1 MSLNSFIIFPFP
13 QLDQHIEEV
22 CPKTKMICEFEY
34 IGCTHRVS
42 LYNLIVDFFFEC
54 ANRGE
59 IRRHHLQWQEDSK
72 TLFPSMLDLSVR

>member
-1 MSLNSFIIFPFP
+1 MRPLNAITISPFL

-42 LYNLIVDFFFEC
+42 LYKLVVDDFFYSNALIEE
-54 ANRGE
+54 G
-59 IRRHHLQWQEDSK
+59 IS
-72 TLFPSMLDLSVR
+72 